1 MRRRTVVILL
11 ALVLLSALVLA
22 IAAQRRLPAGVTR
35 GKIKSAGLD
44 RTYVLYVPKTVDP
57 ATPTPLVISMHGF
70 ASWPANQ
77 MSVSQWNKLA
87 DQHGF
92 IVVYPS
98 GTGFPKRWNTS
109 GRTGEDAADDVAF
122 LSDLI
127 DTLSQQL
134 TIDPARIY
142 ANGLS
147 NGAGMANLLACELP
161 DRIAAIGGVA
171 GAYTNPVRGCNP
183 SRPVPVIAFH
193 GTADPIVPY
202 AGGAAGPGGFV
213 FPAVPDWA
221 AAWAQRNGCDV
232 TSTALPASGEVS
244 GVQYTNCNENADVIF
259 YTVAG
264 GGHSW
269 PGGGKLPRAIVGH
282 MTEDI
287 DASAVMWEFFAQ
299 HPLK

>member
-44 RTYVLYVPKTVDP
+44 RTYLLYVPKTVDP

-127 DTLSQQL
+127 DTLSQQF

-147 NGAGMANLLACELP
+147 NGAGMANLLACELS

-171 GAYTNPVRGCNP
+171 GAYTNPAKGCESLAASSCHRLSRYRRPDRAVCWWRGRSWRFRV
-183 SRPVPVIAFH
+183 SR
-193 GTADPIVPY
+193 G
-202 AGGAAGPGGFV
+202 AGLGSSLGK
-213 FPAVPDWA
+213 
-221 AAWAQRNGCDV
+221 AQR
-232 TSTALPASGEVS
+232 L
-244 GVQYTNCNENADVIF
+244 
-259 YTVAG
+259 
-264 GGHSW
+264 
-269 PGGGKLPRAIVGH
+269 R
-282 MTEDI
+282 
-287 DASAVMWEFFAQ
+287 
-299 HPLK
+299 

>member
-1 MRRRTVVILL
+1 MRRKTLVILILFGIAVALAALVVI
-11 ALVLLSALVLA
+11 
-22 IAAQRRLPAGVTR
+22 QGRLPAGVTR
-35 GKIKSAGLD
+35 GRIVSAGRKRSYL
-44 RTYVLYVPKTVDP
+44 LYVPKSYDP
-57 ATPTPLVISMHGF
+57 TTPVPLVISLHGF

-77 MSVSQWNKLA
+77 MSVSQWNDLA
-87 DQHGF
+87 DEHGF

-109 GRTGEDAADDVAF
+109 GVASDDAADDVAF

-127 DTLSQQL
+127 DTLSQQY

-147 NGAGMANLLACELP
+147 NGAGMSNLLACTRS

-171 GAYTNPVRGCNP
+171 GAYTAPVQGCSP
-183 SRPVPVIAFH
+183 TRPVPIIAFH

-202 AGGAAGPGGFV
+202 AGGAAGPNGFV

-221 AAWAQRNGCDV
+221 AAWAARNGCGETPED
-232 TSTALPASGEVS
+232 LPASDEVS
-244 GVQYTNCNENADVIF
+244 GVRYTGCTDGADVVF
-259 YTVAG
+259 YTIQG

-269 PGGGKLPRAIVGH
+269 PGGGKLPKGIVGH
-282 MTEDI
+282 TTEDI
-287 DASAVMWEFFAQ
+287 NASAVMWEFFTQ
-299 HPLK
+299 HPRR